1 MLTWIYARSNHK
13 IELVVLFG
21 ILVILLIENLPW
33 TQFTLPALSVW
44 VFVETIVLAL
54 RRRYKLAATWITS
67 AIIFFVAYNT
77 VLSPRIYYC
86 EGLSPIAQDA
96 MIPVQD
102 MKDNEKIFAQSNHLT
117 GVSLSY
123 FRQLDCK
130 QKTND
135 IAAVLRMIRGD
146 YHYTYQRL

>member
-1 MLTWIYARSNHK
+1 MLTWIYSHTKHRAA
-13 IELVVLFG
+13 VVVAFG
-21 ILVILLIENLPW
+21 ILIILCIENIPWTHYTLPGLFVWVILEASLLLIKKHY
-33 TQFTLPALSVW
+33 T
-44 VFVETIVLAL
+44 
-54 RRRYKLAATWITS
+54 LAAIWLVS
-67 AIIFFVAYNT
+67 AIVFFIAYNT

-86 EGLSPIAQDA
+86 EALKPIVQDK

-102 MKDNEKIFAQSNHLT
+102 MKAKEKIFAQSNHLT

-135 IAAVLRMIRGD
+135 ITAVLKIIRGD

>member
-1 MLTWIYARSNHK
+1 MLTWIYSHTKHRAA
-13 IELVVLFG
+13 LVILFG
-21 ILVILLIENLPW
+21 ILVIVCIENIPW
-33 TQFTLPALSVW
+33 THYTLPGLFIWVIVEASLLSIKKHYTLAMTW
-44 VFVETIVLAL
+44 FV
-54 RRRYKLAATWITS
+54 S
-67 AIIFFVAYNT
+67 AIVFFIAYST

-86 EGLSPIAQDA
+86 EGLAPIAQDK
-96 MIPVQD
+96 MIPVQE
-102 MKDNEKIFAQSNHLT
+102 MKVNEKIFAQSNHLT

-135 IAAVLRMIRGD
+135 ITAVLRIIRRD

>member
-33 TQFTLPALSVW
+33 TQFALPALSVW

-54 RRRYKLAATWITS
+54 RRRYKLATFWLVSATVFYI
-67 AIIFFVAYNT
+67 AYST
-77 VLSPRIYYC
+77 ALSPRIYYC
-86 EGLSPIAQDA
+86 EALTPIVQDK

-135 IAAVLRMIRGD
+135 ITAVLRLIRGD